1 MPSRYMG
8 KELFHQ
14 RKQQG
19 QRPQTPCAGASRRV
33 AFMGEKS
40 GVRGPSHITFCGT
53 LAFTLSQGSPFERD
67 RIRLVSNRISCVD
80 M

>member
-1 MPSRYMG
+1 MPSRCMG

-19 QRPQTPCAGASRRV
+19 QGPQAPHAGASRRRV
-33 AFMGEKS
+33 ALMGEKS
-40 GVRGPSHITFCGT
+40 WVRGPSHITFCGT

-67 RIRLVSNRISCVD
+67 RIRHGF
-80 M
+80 